1 MDEHEQRA
9 REVAEAV
16 LGPLNADGA
25 YIAFVAARVATL
37 FRGLTSAAVAAERER
52 CAKVCEERGGPNE
65 YCPNGCSFG
74 ALAEDIRATPLLP
87 AQTEQRATETVRM
100 LRCIAQMYAPDS
112 PGGRALNHAVS
123 AMSECCACDGH
134 AGCAHVCAA
143 PAQAEQRVSEER
155 YDPSDPAHF
164 LGASAYDAVIDALA
178 KHDLEGMP
186 HKWDKVAAQAVD
198 HVVRK
203 EAAIV
208 LAASL
213 AARQH
218 RIAARLRARADEEW
232 RIGNGATAHA
242 SDVLRSEADA
252 LEEGK

>member
-1 MDEHEQRA
+1 
-9 REVAEAV
+9 V

-143 PAQAEQRVSEER
+143 PAQAEQRVSELAER
-155 YDPSDPAHF
+155 AR
-164 LGASAYDAVIDALA
+164 
-178 KHDLEGMP
+178 DLEAR
-186 HKWDKVAAQAVD
+186 VA
-198 HVVRK
+198 
-203 EAAIV
+203 
-208 LAASL
+208 S
-213 AARQH
+213 

-232 RIGNGATAHA
+232 RIGNGAAAHA

-252 LEEGK
+252 LEEGKYKKCCACDGHAGCEHVCTEG

>member
-9 REVAEAV
+9 REVVPHLPGAA
-16 LGPLNADGA
+16 GA
-25 YIAFVAARVATL
+25 YRQEIEQRIAAALR
-37 FRGLTSAAVAAERER
+37 AAVAAERER

-87 AQTEQRATETVRM
+87 AQAEQRATETVRM

-143 PAQAEQRVSEER
+143 PAQAEQRVSEDEHSVGDVWR
-155 YDPSDPAHF
+155 SPGGDEWEVQRVHVRVTLAGRSLTKPGWFGGIPYDR
-164 LGASAYDAVIDALA
+164 LWTRIRRGAF
-178 KHDLEGMP
+178 
-186 HKWDKVAAQAVD
+186 
-198 HVVRK
+198 
-203 EAAIV
+203 
-208 LAASL
+208 
-213 AARQH
+213 
-218 RIAARLRARADEEW
+218 
-232 RIGNGATAHA
+232 
-242 SDVLRSEADA
+242 VLRSEADA
-252 LEEGK
+252 LEATPHER

>member
-1 MDEHEQRA
+1 MDEHERRA

-16 LGPLNADGA
+16 LGPLNVDGA
-25 YIAFVAARVATL
+25 YVAFVAARVATL
-37 FRGLTSAAVAAERER
+37 FRGLTAAAVAAERER

-143 PAQAEQRVSEER
+143 PAQAEQRVSPIQAALN
-155 YDPSDPAHF
+155 DAN
-164 LGASAYDAVIDALA
+164 AYAVEARA
-178 KHDLEGMP
+178 E
-186 HKWDKVAAQAVD
+186 A
-198 HVVRK
+198 
-203 EAAIV
+203 EAAIAA
-208 LAASL
+208 AAS
-213 AARQH
+213 AERS

-242 SDVLRSEADA
+242 STVLRSEADA